1 MPYSYNAD
9 SIAAIRRPD
18 GTYADAVEP
27 LGRPAVARQLAASS
41 SSANTALT
49 ATCRRVSLRAV
60 SADIRFEI
68 GSTAQTASATTSHF
82 IAKDERLDFAVP
94 LTPNIAVIRDASTD
108 GVLEVSELV

>member
-9 SIAAIRRPD
+9 SITAIRRPD

-27 LGRPAVARQLAASS
+27 LGLPGVARQLAAGS

-82 IAKDERLDFAVP
+82 IAQDERLDFAVP
-94 LTPNIAVIRDASTD
+94 ETPNIALIRDASTD
-108 GVLEVSELV
+108 GTLELTELA